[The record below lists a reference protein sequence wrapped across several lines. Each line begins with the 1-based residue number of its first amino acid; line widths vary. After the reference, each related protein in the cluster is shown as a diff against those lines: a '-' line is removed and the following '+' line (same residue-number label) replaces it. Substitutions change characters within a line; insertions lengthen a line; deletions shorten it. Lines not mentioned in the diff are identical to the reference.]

1 MKESYPVTKKGYELL
16 KKELKQLIKTDRPAV
31 VNSISTAREHGD
43 LKENAEYHAAK
54 EQQGFIEGR
63 IQELN
68 AKLANAN
75 VIDIEKLSGDKV
87 VFGATVTFEDIDT
100 EEVSN
105 YQIVGEYESDIKQNK
120 ISISSPIARALIG
133 RSAGETRHPPGAT
146 AASPPAFP
154 RGRPAASVVCH
165 RGFRGLFCG
174 NTSGSDAG

>member
-1 MKESYPVTKKGYELL
+1 MKESYPITNKGYDLL

-31 VNSISTAREHGD
+31 VNAISTAREHGD

-133 RSAGETRHPPGAT
+133 RSAGETLTIPIPKGKIDIEILKVEFIT
-146 AASPPAFP
+146 
-154 RGRPAASVVCH
+154 
-165 RGFRGLFCG
+165 
-174 NTSGSDAG
+174 

>member
-1 MKESYPVTKKGYELL
+1 MKESYPVSKKGYELL
-16 KKELKQLIKTDRPAV
+16 KKELKQLINADRHAV
-31 VNSISTAREHGD
+31 VNAISTAREHGD

-68 AKLANAN
+68 AKLAIAN
-75 VIDIEKLSGDKV
+75 VIDIEKLSGHKV
-87 VFGATVTFEDIDT
+87 LFGATVTFEDIDT

-133 RSAGETRHPPGAT
+133 RFAGETLTIPIPKGKIDIEILKVEFIT
-146 AASPPAFP
+146 
-154 RGRPAASVVCH
+154 
-165 RGFRGLFCG
+165 
-174 NTSGSDAG
+174 

>member
-1 MKESYPVTKKGYELL
+1 MKESCPVTKKGYELL
-16 KKELKQLIKTDRPAV
+16 KKELRQLLNTDRPAIV
-31 VNSISTAREHGD
+31 SAISTAREHGD

-68 AKLANAN
+68 AKLASAN

-87 VFGATVTFEDIDT
+87 LFGATVTFEDVDT

-105 YQIVGEYESDIKQNK
+105 YQIVGEDESDIKQNK

-133 RSAGETRHPPGAT
+133 RSAGETLTIPIPKGKIEVEIIKVEFIT
-146 AASPPAFP
+146 
-154 RGRPAASVVCH
+154 
-165 RGFRGLFCG
+165 
-174 NTSGSDAG
+174 

>member
-1 MKESYPVTKKGYELL
+1 MKDSYPVTKKGYKLL
-16 KKELKQLIKTDRPAV
+16 KKELKQLLSTDRPAV
-31 VNSISTAREHGD
+31 VNAISTAREHGD

-100 EEVSN
+100 DEVSN
-105 YQIVGEYESDIKQNK
+105 YQIVGEDESDIKQNK
-120 ISISSPIARALIG
+120 ISVSSPIARSLIG
-133 RSAGETRHPPGAT
+133 RSAGETLTIPIPKGKIDIEILKVEFIT
-146 AASPPAFP
+146 
-154 RGRPAASVVCH
+154 
-165 RGFRGLFCG
+165 
-174 NTSGSDAG
+174 

>member
-16 KKELKQLIKTDRPAV
+16 KKELKQLINTDRPAV
-31 VNSISTAREHGD
+31 VKAISTAREHGD
-43 LKENAEYHAAK
+43 LNENAEYHAAK

-75 VIDIEKLSGDKV
+75 VIDIEKLSGEKIL
-87 VFGATVTFEDIDT
+87 FGATVTFEDIDT

-105 YQIVGEYESDIKQNK
+105 YQIVGEDESDIKQKK

-133 RSAGETRHPPGAT
+133 RSAGETLNIPIPKGKIEIEILKVEFLKR
-146 AASPPAFP
+146 
-154 RGRPAASVVCH
+154 
-165 RGFRGLFCG
+165 
-174 NTSGSDAG
+174 

>member
-1 MKESYPVTKKGYELL
+1 
-16 KKELKQLIKTDRPAV
+16 
-31 VNSISTAREHGD
+31 
-43 LKENAEYHAAK
+43 
-54 EQQGFIEGR
+54 
-63 IQELN
+63 N

-133 RSAGETRHPPGAT
+133 RSAGETLTIPIPKGKIDIEILKVEFIT
-146 AASPPAFP
+146 
-154 RGRPAASVVCH
+154 
-165 RGFRGLFCG
+165 
-174 NTSGSDAG
+174 

>member
-1 MKESYPVTKKGYELL
+1 MKDSYPVTKKGYKLL
-16 KKELKQLIKTDRPAV
+16 KKELKQLLGTDRPAV
-31 VNSISTAREHGD
+31 VNAISTAREHGD

-100 EEVSN
+100 DEVSN
-105 YQIVGEYESDIKQNK
+105 YQIVGEDESDIKQNK
-120 ISISSPIARALIG
+120 ISVSSPIARALIG
-133 RSAGETRHPPGAT
+133 RSAGETLIIPIPKGKIEIEIIKVEFIT
-146 AASPPAFP
+146 
-154 RGRPAASVVCH
+154 
-165 RGFRGLFCG
+165 
-174 NTSGSDAG
+174 

>member
-1 MKESYPVTKKGYELL
+1 MKESYPVTKKGYEIL
-16 KKELKQLIKTDRPAV
+16 KKELKQLINTDRPAV
-31 VNSISTAREHGD
+31 VKAISTAREHGD

-100 EEVSN
+100 EEVSH
-105 YQIVGEYESDIKQNK
+105 YQIVGEDESDIKQNK
-120 ISISSPIARALIG
+120 ISISSPVARALIG
-133 RSAGETRHPPGAT
+133 RSAGETLIIPIPKGKIEIEIIKVEFIT
-146 AASPPAFP
+146 
-154 RGRPAASVVCH
+154 
-165 RGFRGLFCG
+165 
-174 NTSGSDAG
+174 

>member
-31 VNSISTAREHGD
+31 VNAISTAREHGD
-43 LKENAEYHAAK
+43 LKENSEYHAAK

-100 EEVSN
+100 EEVRY
-105 YQIVGEYESDIKQNK
+105 YQLVGEDESDIKQNK

-133 RSAGETRHPPGAT
+133 RTAGETLTIPIPKGKIEIEILKVEFIT
-146 AASPPAFP
+146 
-154 RGRPAASVVCH
+154 
-165 RGFRGLFCG
+165 
-174 NTSGSDAG
+174 

>member
-1 MKESYPVTKKGYELL
+1 MKESYPVSKKGYEIL
-16 KKELKQLIKTDRPAV
+16 KKELKQLINTDRPAV
-31 VNSISTAREHGD
+31 VNAISTAREHGD

-54 EQQGFIEGR
+54 EQQGFIEGK

-68 AKLANAN
+68 AKLAKAN

-87 VFGATVTFEDIDT
+87 VFGATVTFEDLDT

-133 RSAGETRHPPGAT
+133 RSAGETLTIPISKGKIEIEILKVEFIT
-146 AASPPAFP
+146 
-154 RGRPAASVVCH
+154 
-165 RGFRGLFCG
+165 
-174 NTSGSDAG
+174 